1 MSVEL
6 RQRGRASLD
15 FLVSM
20 ARASGALEPQVREAI
35 AATGLTDANL
45 AEDLDERAR
54 QVETALAGSAAWRLK
69 NLLGEWLSVNHGLVA
84 RDAFEEVREDL
95 EPELARLEEGPTS
108 LETWPHFA
116 PPAYLDGVWIH
127 RTHGG
132 WDGHPRQGFIHAEF
146 VHRRYVTAVFGGDIF
161 GQRRAVLDH
170 LPRNDYRRVFEMG
183 VSSGYHTLALA
194 DAFPAAEI
202 SGCDVSR
209 AMLAQAQR
217 VANERG
223 LRWTLYVG
231 QAEDTRLPA
240 ESFDLV
246 SSFILLHELPQSAI
260 RGVFAEA
267 WRLLE
272 PGGAM
277 IMTDVAPYA
286 RHDRLAAWRQDHS
299 ARFGG
304 EPYWREAG
312 HVDTVELACQT
323 GFARA
328 RAFPLPGPGG
338 YWVTLAEKA
347 QAG

>member
-1 MSVEL
+1 MNVQL
-6 RQRGRASLD
+6 QQRGRASLD
-15 FLVSM
+15 FLVSV
-20 ARASGALEPQVREAI
+20 ARASGALEPQVRAAI
-35 AATGLTDANL
+35 AETGLTDADL
-45 AEDLDERAR
+45 ADDLDVRA
-54 QVETALAGSAAWRLK
+54 QQMETALAGSAAWRLK

-84 RDAFEEVREDL
+84 RDAFEEVREAL
-95 EPELARLEEGPTS
+95 EPELARLEEGPTTV
-108 LETWPHFA
+108 ETLPHFT

-161 GQRRAVLDH
+161 RQRRAVLDH

-194 DAFPAAEI
+194 DAFPQAQI
-202 SGCDVSR
+202 SGCDVSG

-217 VANERG
+217 VANARG
-223 LRWTLYVG
+223 LAWTLYVG

-240 ESFDLV
+240 GSFDLV
-246 SSFILLHELPQSAI
+246 SSFILLHELPQRAI
-260 RGVFAEA
+260 RATFVEA
-267 WRLLE
+267 FRLLE
-272 PGGAM
+272 SGGAM

-286 RHDRLAAWRQDHS
+286 QHDRLTAWRNDHN

-312 HVDTVELACQT
+312 HADTVQLAREA

-347 QAG
+347 